1 VSKSVNVPKLAFAVE
16 DFLRPFAGDTEL
28 FGKGAE
34 EFDDLRDV
42 VIVFAVLGAGLG
54 IEEVVACDKFED
66 LWNNLVFIH
75 PRLLKTWS
83 SDIPYTPYS
92 KHPYSHPTSRR
103 E

>member
-42 VIVFAVLGAGLG
+42 VIVFAILGAGLG
-54 IEEVVACDKFED
+54 IEEVVACDEFED
-66 LWNNLVFIH
+66 LRITSVSAH
-75 PRLLKTWS
+75 
-83 SDIPYTPYS
+83 S
-92 KHPYSHPTSRR
+92 KPSHMV
-103 E
+103 EV